1 MNDDT
6 RGLIYGTII
15 FFLCGLVVW
24 LGIVYVAAC
33 GLTLNCTQAD
43 PLVVRTPIP
52 TLIPLEHSQG
62 QGQPQEAPAAFDK
75 CRVGAVD
82 LIGAWV
88 TAGHPETE
96 TFPFT
101 DQDGQEC
108 QVTFEEIQPLL
119 RDNSVWFPGSLG
131 CVSCHNADLT
141 ERSAGLDL
149 STYEAIS
156 LGSRRVAG
164 STSPGTD
171 IFGNGN
177 WEDSLL
183 HEVLVNQA
191 LTTQG
196 HSPDAEPVN
205 PILYVGQRVA
215 GEEEGTATPEATA
228 TP

>member
-6 RGLIYGTII
+6 RGLIFGTII

-33 GLTLNCTQAD
+33 GFTLSCNQAA
-43 PLVVRTPIP
+43 PIVVRTPVP
-52 TLIPLEHSQG
+52 TLIPLEHSPG
-62 QGQPQEAPAAFDK
+62 QGQPQGAPVEFNQ

-88 TAGHPETE
+88 TAGHTETE
-96 TFPFT
+96 PFPFT
-101 DQDGQEC
+101 DLDGQEC
-108 QVTFEEIQPLL
+108 QATYEDIQPLL
-119 RDNSVWFPGSLG
+119 RENSIWYPGSLG
-131 CVSCHNADLT
+131 CTSCHNADLSD
-141 ERSAGLDL
+141 RSGGLDL
-149 STYEAIS
+149 STYEALS

-171 IFGNGN
+171 IFGDGN

-183 HEVLVNQA
+183 YEMLVNQG
-191 LTTQG
+191 LTAQG
-196 HSPDAEPVN
+196 HSPDVEPVN
-205 PILYVGQRVA
+205 PVLYLGQPSGA
-215 GEEEGTATPEATA
+215 GAEGTATPEATA